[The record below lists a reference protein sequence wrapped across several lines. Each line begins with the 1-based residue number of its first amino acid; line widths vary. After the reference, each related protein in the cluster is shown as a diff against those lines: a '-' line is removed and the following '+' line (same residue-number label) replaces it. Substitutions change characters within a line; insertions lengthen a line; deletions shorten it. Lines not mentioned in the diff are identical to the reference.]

1 MSGPG
6 ALSSRCQWIGGG
18 FGLRGTDGSRWYG
31 RAIPCQD
38 PLTLPTPL
46 GILVSMEIT
55 AKDIHTAMVNL
66 RTGKITPAK
75 FREIMRTSREQ
86 HGEAGHDALKFKAT
100 VSFNK
105 A

>member
-1 MSGPG
+1 
-6 ALSSRCQWIGGG
+6 
-18 FGLRGTDGSRWYG
+18 
-31 RAIPCQD
+31 
-38 PLTLPTPL
+38 
-46 GILVSMEIT
+46 MEIT